1 MNLRRSRISDTEFFV
16 VKLFLT
22 IIVILLIMNIGLVV
36 IIFTE
41 QRNILN
47 SNMLVK
53 EQNALDK
60 KERLSQF
67 NLLTLQQNNNRENL
81 KLYKSRLESLYERLQ
96 KLERKEQ

>member
-1 MNLRRSRISDTEFFV
+1 MNLRRSRISDTEFFI

-22 IIVILLIMNIGLVV
+22 TIVILLIINIGLIV

-47 SNMLVK
+47 SNILVK

-67 NLLTLQQNNNRENL
+67 KLLTLQQNNNRENL
-81 KLYKSRLESLYERLQ
+81 KLYKSRLEAVHERLQ
-96 KLERKEQ
+96 KLEREQ